1 MILHSLR
8 LENFGL
14 YGGVNQFDLR
24 SDPADDRPVI
34 LVKGHNGGGK
44 TTFLEAVRLAL
55 YGKRALGHRVSRS
68 DYERYLVQKIYAL
81 ASVRKASVSLVFAR
95 REEGIEYLY
104 EVTRAW
110 AARGA
115 SVIDTIELKR
125 DGEEVDDI
133 PREEWDFYLEDLIP
147 PGVSQLFFFDGE
159 KIQDIADGEATD
171 GLRDAIRSLLGL
183 DLIEQLRNDLAVYTA
198 RTSEDTG
205 DVDFD
210 SLQRNIMALRDEL
223 VFKEEE
229 AAELTSVRDQ
239 AARRIDRAQKTFQS
253 EGGRAA
259 LDRDALQ
266 RAQTSCEKRIE
277 SLQTD
282 LKRLANGPLPLGL
295 ASTLIEKLQQAVTGQ
310 ETQAGR
316 QAVEAFLSAFET
328 AKLEKPTERP
338 AWTKGH
344 FSAMR
349 RFLANQET
357 KTSITLDAEPDWISE
372 RLGLLSSGLHLEAIS
387 VADRL
392 DEALFERDR
401 LKLQLKS
408 LDSTAA
414 TEALEALKSAE
425 YELGSV
431 ETKLRTVAAVV
442 ESLRF
447 QITGLEKQKH
457 RALDA
462 QLQRQHQERRLEL
475 ATRAQRALLDYETQ
489 ILEHRLAAL
498 SSHFVECFNG
508 LIRKKYLVSTAEVD
522 RESFAI
528 SLLGE
533 DGVHIS
539 KESLSAGER
548 QIFAISML
556 WALGKTSGR
565 ELPIIIDTP
574 LSRLDRRHREAII
587 TRYVPECSHQ
597 VILLCTDTELTAD
610 LETIIDPHVA
620 RRFELGVPEGA
631 RRTEI
636 RPADEIAERAIVH
649 AH

>member
-1 MILHSLR
+1 ML
-8 LENFGL
+8 
-14 YGGVNQFDLR
+14 
-24 SDPADDRPVI
+24 
-34 LVKGHNGGGK
+34 
-44 TTFLEAVRLAL
+44 
-55 YGKRALGHRVSRS
+55 
-68 DYERYLVQKIYAL
+68 
-81 ASVRKASVSLVFAR
+81 
-95 REEGIEYLY
+95 
-104 EVTRAW
+104 
-110 AARGA
+110 
-115 SVIDTIELKR
+115 
-125 DGEEVDDI
+125 
-133 PREEWDFYLEDLIP
+133 
-147 PGVSQLFFFDGE
+147 
-159 KIQDIADGEATD
+159 
-171 GLRDAIRSLLGL
+171 
-183 DLIEQLRNDLAVYTA
+183 
-198 RTSEDTG
+198 
-205 DVDFD
+205 
-210 SLQRNIMALRDEL
+210 
-223 VFKEEE
+223 KEEE
-229 AAELTSVRDQ
+229 AAELTSARDQ

-253 EGGRAA
+253 EGGRTA

-277 SLQTD
+277 SLQTE

-295 ASTLIEKLQQAVTGQ
+295 APTLIEKLQQAVIGQ
-310 ETQAGR
+310 ESQASQ

-328 AKLEKPTERP
+328 AKSEKPTKRP

-357 KTSITLDAEPDWISE
+357 KTLIALDAEPDWIAR
-372 RLGLLSSGLHLEAIS
+372 RLGLLNSGLRLEAIRL
-387 VADRL
+387 AEHL
-392 DEALFERDR
+392 DEAFLERDS

-408 LDSTAA
+408 LDSKAA
-414 TEALEALKSAE
+414 MEALELLKSAE

-431 ETKLRTVAAVV
+431 ETRLRAVAA
-442 ESLRF
+442 EIENLRF
-447 QITGLEKQKH
+447 QITGLEKQRL

-462 QLQRQHQERRLEL
+462 QLQRQHQERRLDL
-475 ATRAQRALLDYETQ
+475 ATRTQRALLDYEARM
-489 ILEHRLAAL
+489 LEHRLAAL

-508 LIRKKYLVSTAEVD
+508 LIRKKCLVSTVEVD
-522 RESFAI
+522 RETFAI
-528 SLLGE
+528 SLLSE

-539 KESLSAGER
+539 KDSLSAGER

-587 TRYVPECSHQ
+587 THYVPEGSHQ
-597 VILLCTDTELTAD
+597 VILLCTDTELTGD

-636 RPADEIAERAIVH
+636 HPAEVTSERAIAH